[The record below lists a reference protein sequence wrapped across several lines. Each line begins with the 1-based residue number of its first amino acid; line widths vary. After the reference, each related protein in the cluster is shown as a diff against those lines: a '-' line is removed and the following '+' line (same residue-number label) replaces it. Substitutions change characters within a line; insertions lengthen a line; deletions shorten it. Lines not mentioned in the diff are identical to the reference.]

1 VTNDEWAETKI
12 AEYVAGTKSGRLF
25 WTYGDMAAATG
36 RKGQHRLMGAALDRV
51 GEICANRGLPDCSTM
66 IVTKTSLLDGTVEPS
81 NAALA
86 KHSGWTGLREAQ
98 SNCLTFNWLV
108 AL

>member
-1 VTNDEWAETKI
+1 
-12 AEYVAGTKSGRLF
+12 
-25 WTYGDMAAATG
+25 
-36 RKGQHRLMGAALDRV
+36 
-51 GEICANRGLPDCSTM
+51 
-66 IVTKTSLLDGTVEPS
+66 LDGTVEPS

-98 SNCLTFNWLV
+98 SNCLTFNCLV